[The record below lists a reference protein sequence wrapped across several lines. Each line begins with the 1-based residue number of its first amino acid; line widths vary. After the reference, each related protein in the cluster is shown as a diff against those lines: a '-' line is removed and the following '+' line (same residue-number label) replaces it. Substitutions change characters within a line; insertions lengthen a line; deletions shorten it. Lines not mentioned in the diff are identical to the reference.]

1 MTAKT
6 VSPGERR
13 GSLSRLAGW
22 VGPWEAALLG
32 LVVVVLIFGSV
43 TSPFFFTGANFS
55 NTSAGA
61 VGVSLMVVGQTWL
74 MVSGEIDLSVA
85 SVFGISGVVFGLSIE
100 SQAPLPVAIAI
111 ALLVGAVAGLING
124 LLSVDLGL
132 PSLIVTVGSLA
143 LFRGAS
149 YILLGSRA
157 ISALPIAFTGFAQG
171 DVGTSVLPNVLVVFL
186 VIAVLAGTFLQ
197 WGSVGRKTYAAGSS
211 LEVSRFSGHRVKR
224 LKRGLFVLSGALSA
238 LAGVLYTGYVSTA
251 RADNGTG
258 QELTVIAIV
267 LIGGVSMFGQGLLY
281 WRHAVARFGHVAHK
295 PDDAQLHELRRSVH
309 GDRTFD
315 GRRGGCAAS
324 HTGSSRD
331 ARGKARPQGQRGAHI
346 GTRYGLCLRPPLDPS
361 QSSIVIEGWRQQ

>member
-22 VGPWEAALLG
+22 VGPWETALLG

-100 SQAPLPVAIAI
+100 SRAPLPVAIAI

-267 LIGGVSMFGQGLLY
+267 LIGGVSMFGGKGSFIGVMLSLVLVTSLTSLMTLNYTNSDVQSMVIGLLMVG
-281 WRHAVARFGHVAHK
+281 AVVVPRVIRGVRVML
-295 PDDAQLHELRRSVH
+295 P
-309 GDRTFD
+309 
-315 GRRGGCAAS
+315 GRRGPRAKG
-324 HTGSSRD
+324 GR
-331 ARGKARPQGQRGAHI
+331 I
-346 GTRYGLCLRPPLDPS
+346 
-361 QSSIVIEGWRQQ
+361 